1 MKEQM
6 KGGGD
11 KMNINL
17 PYIKMMREK
26 KGRSMQYMA
35 ELLGFKS
42 APAYFHY
49 EKGERKFRADMLPVL
64 ARAFDCKIE
73 DLYC

>member
-1 MKEQM
+1 MKV
-6 KGGGD
+6 
-11 KMNINL
+11 NL
-17 PYIKMMREK
+17 SYIKQMREK
-26 KGRSMQYMA
+26 NGLSMQYMA

-49 EKGERKFRADMLPVL
+49 EKGEREFRADMLPVL
-64 ARAFDCKIE
+64 ARAFNCKIE

>member
-1 MKEQM
+1 MK
-6 KGGGD
+6 
-11 KMNINL
+11 INL
-17 PYIKMMREK
+17 PFIKRKREE
-26 KGRSMQYMA
+26 KGLSMQDMA
-35 ELLGFKS
+35 ERLGFKS
-42 APAYFHY
+42 APAYFNY

>member
-1 MKEQM
+1 
-6 KGGGD
+6 
-11 KMNINL
+11 MNINL

-26 KGRSMQYMA
+26 KGLSMQDMA

-49 EKGERKFRADMLPVL
+49 EKGESKFRADMLPSSS
-64 ARAFDCKIE
+64 I
-73 DLYC
+73 

>member
-1 MKEQM
+1 
-6 KGGGD
+6 
-11 KMNINL
+11 MNINL
-17 PYIKMMREK
+17 LFIKRKREE
-26 KGRSMQYMA
+26 KGLSMQYMA
-35 ELLGFKS
+35 ELLGFKT

-73 DLYC
+73 DLYY